1 MRILFIL
8 LALASSGYLA
18 LCLVRA
24 FIEQIRSDQDNDA
37 GATTGYAAP
46 ENPHGNNWESDS
58 DEWCDKIMNEDHD
71 TGLML

>member
-8 LALASSGYLA
+8 LALVSSGYLG

-24 FIEQIRSDQDNDA
+24 FIEQIRSDQNNNV
-37 GATTGYAAP
+37 GAENAYVAP
-46 ENPHGNNWESDS
+46 KKPVGNYWKRDSEEWE
-58 DEWCDKIMNEDHD
+58 DKIMNDTND